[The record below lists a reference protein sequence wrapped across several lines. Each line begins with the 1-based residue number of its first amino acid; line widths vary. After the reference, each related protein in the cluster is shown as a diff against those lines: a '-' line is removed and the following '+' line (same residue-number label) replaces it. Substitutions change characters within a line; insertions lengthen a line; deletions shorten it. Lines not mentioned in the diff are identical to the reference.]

1 MEYVKRM
8 FDKASI
14 QGLADYFLYGQGP
27 EKEKRDYDT
36 RMKDAFEAFEKV
48 VEQCTGERQG
58 AIVDAANE
66 LVEEA
71 THVYMEIGM
80 ELGLLLVEDAIHNVK
95 KEK

>member
-27 EKEKRDYDT
+27 AKESRDYDT
-36 RMKDAFEAFEKV
+36 RMKDAFAAFEKV
-48 VEQCTGERQG
+48 AGQCTKEQKE
-58 AIVDAANE
+58 AMIDAANE

-80 ELGLLLVEDAIHNVK
+80 ELGLLLVGDALHKIK
-95 KEK
+95 